1 MKCWCPISGRSFLAD
16 DTFQN
21 EPEVPYLH
29 PIFSLTNRSLL
40 ARARKWGKGNY
51 SIEDEKLLF
60 LALLNKTNSVAW
72 EVPANPH
79 PSTVKKYM
87 ESIFKLIIWYSEVDS
102 NSLKLPHLRVSA
114 YHNDLSNIGSF
125 ISAVYEVRKEWM
137 EPAIRRIQDQLLEV
151 REQKLYKAIHSRKTT
166 EEYSKQLADYAVIAA
181 QIPESKI
188 PCWTEIIT
196 TPLDHSIFTLD
207 PYEVSLLINWIHKHL
222 YKGSGS
228 IHSAKLLEHVNKLY
242 SIQKE
247 GMLTYLGGELKVDPR
262 STFQIKIDDM
272 GDDDREEQV
281 ASLKELEDR
290 LSASGAPSEEPI
302 RGKYLSLL
310 QWAKDMAK
318 WRTTEKL
325 REDISYAK
333 ARGL

>member
-1 MKCWCPISGRSFLAD
+1 MRCFCPYSGNHYFAD
-16 DTFQN
+16 DTFKEEN
-21 EPEVPYLH
+21 ECVYPH
-29 PIFSLTNRSLL
+29 PIFSLSGRSLL
-40 ARARKWGKGNY
+40 ARARKWGKSQY
-51 SIEDEKLLF
+51 SIEEEKLLF
-60 LALLNKTNSVAW
+60 LALLNKTGSVSW
-72 EVPANPH
+72 ETPANPH
-79 PSTVKKYM
+79 SATVKKYL
-87 ESIFKLIIWYSEVDS
+87 EPLFKLIIWYNEVDS
-102 NSLKLPHLRVSA
+102 STLKLPHIRISQ

-151 REQKLYKAIHSRKTT
+151 REQRLYKLIHSRKTT
-166 EEYSKQLADYAVIAA
+166 EEYAKQLADYAVIAA
-181 QIPESKI
+181 QIPENKI
-188 PCWTEIIT
+188 DIWTEIIT

-207 PYEVSLLINWIHKHL
+207 PSEVSLLINWIHKHL

-272 GDDDREEQV
+272 GDEDREEQV